1 MTALKSAA
9 PVEPG
14 SADRSLRPAGA
25 VRCEVIG
32 DATLYLADSAGCL
45 SVINT
50 SISAE
55 AKRIIMQDLTPFEQQ
70 MARIATG
77 AQQVAALDLR
87 TGGPDYPLGGIST
100 GMI

>member
-1 MTALKSAA
+1 MTALNSAA
-9 PVEPG
+9 PAEPG
-14 SADRSLRPAGA
+14 SAEGSLRPAGA

-50 SISAE
+50 STSAE

-70 MARIATG
+70 MAHFPPALSWSPLSTS
-77 AQQVAALDLR
+77 APAAL
-87 TGGPDYPLGGIST
+87 ST
-100 GMI
+100 RSAAS